1 EPEEKM
7 YEMIAVVND
16 ILPKDKPRYL
26 MGVGTPWNILNAIE
40 LGVDQFDCVMPT
52 RNGRNGQIFTWQ
64 GVMNRRN
71 KKWEDDFT
79 ELDPKGTS
87 YVDHE
92 YTRAYVRHLIHA
104 EELLGLEILSIHNLA
119 FYLELVRRARKHIIE
134 GDFKR
139 WKDSVTPQLMER
151 L

>member
-1 EPEEKM
+1 M

-16 ILPKDKPRYL
+16 ILPTTKPRYL

-64 GVMNRRN
+64 GVMNMRN
-71 KKWEDDFT
+71 KKWEDDFS
-79 ELDPKGTS
+79 ELDPTGTS

-104 EELLGLEILSIHNLA
+104 EEMLGLDSGRGCPVGTAAPGSGRTIRGSRPDPA
-119 FYLELVRRARKHIIE
+119 IE
-134 GDFKR
+134 TGR
-139 WKDSVTPQLMER
+139 
-151 L
+151 